1 VRVSPHA
8 WLVHERLLGS
18 AEAAAADERLRVH
31 FDGGRARDREL
42 TPAAAALVEIL
53 ADSDSLGEAI
63 DRYADACEATP
74 AEVAGGV
81 ARFVRDSLVSGLLV
95 LG

>member
-1 VRVSPHA
+1 
-8 WLVHERLLGS
+8 
-18 AEAAAADERLRVH
+18 
-31 FDGGRARDREL
+31 
-42 TPAAAALVEIL
+42 
-53 ADSDSLGEAI
+53 LGEAI